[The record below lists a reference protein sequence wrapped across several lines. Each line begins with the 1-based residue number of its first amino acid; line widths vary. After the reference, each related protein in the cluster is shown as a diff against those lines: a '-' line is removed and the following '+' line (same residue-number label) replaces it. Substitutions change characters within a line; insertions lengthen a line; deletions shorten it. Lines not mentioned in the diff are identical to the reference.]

1 MLTKKLSCQSSQAGS
16 GTLEDHKISI
26 QFKAWIQKNQTTNY
40 KGWDKQVV
48 NCLVE
53 QPHCHLAWPLAE
65 LASVLGGGGLS
76 FGWCKFSGQLEM
88 AGRYRSKCLIFIFH
102 IDSLTDTNRVV
113 WVTNLLEDILLGVG
127 HKLNWIYGPRQIC
140 QIDFS
145 RHLRRKYLSDAQE
158 RGLNFLQPSE
168 LLLLY
173 LVFSANLAWRLTPP
187 MAGAQ
192 KLAPLM
198 GFWDLRDGAPSS
210 VLSHWKWIC
219 SSVKAQIDFCS
230 CCLHK
235 ELNL

>member
-16 GTLEDHKISI
+16 GTLEDHNISHPV
-26 QFKAWIQKNQTTNY
+26 QVLDAKKSNYNLQRMRQAGGELFGWATTLSPCLSV
-40 KGWDKQVV
+40 GWVGV
-48 NCLVE
+48 
-53 QPHCHLAWPLAE
+53 
-65 LASVLGGGGLS
+65 S
-76 FGWCKFSGQLEM
+76 FGWWWAEFRVVQVFRPVGN
-88 AGRYRSKCLIFIFH
+88 GRYRSKCLLIIFH